1 MSFIGQMFGA
11 NNNFQATGVDPAQV
25 QGQYGALT
33 TAQDQQAALVRALQ
47 AQNGIANQSDVFQQ
61 QQQLAQQLQ
70 QQTLGQGPNPAQAQL
85 AQNTAANTAQQAALM
100 ASQRGA
106 SANAGLTARNAS
118 MAGANMQQ
126 QATGQAATLQA
137 NQQLAAQQ
145 ALQQQQA
152 QMAGLATNQVG
163 QQIGAQQ
170 QAGNLAL
177 QGYGAAT
184 GALNQQNQINAGVA
198 NNNAQV
204 AGAIAGGLLG
214 AGGAAMGMYGG
225 KKMAHGGMV
234 PDRLEAKTTEASR
247 LDAGWGKVIL
257 KNDGGPV
264 PGKAKV
270 AGDHPKNDTVPA
282 MLSPGELVIPRS
294 VVAKGPEA
302 VLAFAKQCLEEDCD

>member
-214 AGGAAMGMYGG
+214 GAGAAMGKY
-225 KKMAHGGMV
+225 AGGMIED
-234 PDRLEAKTTEASR
+234 PSKMQAKTTEASR

-294 VVAKGPEA
+294 VVAKVPEA
-302 VLAFAKQCLEEDCD
+302 VLEFAKQCLEEDCD